1 MHRGRESLFKG
12 AWIFMEVELIADGVI
27 LPSNHIC
34 AYIDIQ
40 QSLNCCRNSVFIGLE
55 TGNT

>member
-1 MHRGRESLFKG
+1 MK
-12 AWIFMEVELIADGVI
+12 VEPIAYGLI
-27 LPSNHIC
+27 LPSNHTC

-40 QSLNCCRNSVFIGLE
+40 YCQNSCHNSIFIGLE